1 MRRACA
7 TALTGGAASAYRFA
21 VSAKRGAE
29 AFREYYRAL
38 FGDRWE
44 ALESALRS
52 PADSVPIAVAEDEGL
67 LVGDAA
73 LAFAAESGSEAY
85 FMDSASIFAAR
96 ALNLPE
102 EGKILDACAAPGGK
116 SLVLA
121 ASVAAARDGRGRAAS
136 GVIANELSSDRRR
149 RLAAVLDSRLPPAIR
164 ARVEIR
170 GWDAASLCRRMPCA
184 FGAILLDAPCS
195 SERHVLADLAA
206 LSEWSPARVRNLAAR
221 QWALLSSAFLMLAPG
236 GCLVYSTCAL
246 SPEENDRVAERLA
259 AKYGA
264 AAAFDP
270 PSLAGAPAGSEAT
283 ERGVAVLPDRAS
295 GAGPMYVCRVR
306 KRR

>member
-1 MRRACA
+1 M
-7 TALTGGAASAYRFA
+7 S
-21 VSAKRGAE
+21 VKRGAE
-29 AFREYYRAL
+29 AFREHYLAL
-38 FGDRWE
+38 FGDRWD
-44 ALESALRS
+44 ALEAALRS
-52 PADSVPIAVAEDEGL
+52 PADSVPIAVDEGGGL
-67 LVGDAA
+67 LLGDAA
-73 LAFAAESGSEAY
+73 LAYTGESGTEPY
-85 FMDSASIFAAR
+85 YMDSASIFAAR
-96 ALNLPE
+96 ALDLPE

-121 ASVAAARDGRGRAAS
+121 ARKAAAGTAAAAS
-136 GVIANELSSDRRR
+136 GADRRVGGSPALVANELSSDRRR
-149 RLAAVLDSRLPPAIR
+149 RLTAVLDSSLPPAIR
-164 ARVEIR
+164 AGVEVR
-170 GWDAASLCRRMPCA
+170 GWDAASLCRRMPGA

-195 SERHVLADLAA
+195 SERHVLADPAA
-206 LSEWSPARVRNLAAR
+206 LAEWSPSRVRNLAAR

-270 PSLAGAPAGSEAT
+270 PSLSEAPPGSEET
-283 ERGVAVLPDRAS
+283 ERGMAVLPDRAG

-306 KRR
+306 KRA